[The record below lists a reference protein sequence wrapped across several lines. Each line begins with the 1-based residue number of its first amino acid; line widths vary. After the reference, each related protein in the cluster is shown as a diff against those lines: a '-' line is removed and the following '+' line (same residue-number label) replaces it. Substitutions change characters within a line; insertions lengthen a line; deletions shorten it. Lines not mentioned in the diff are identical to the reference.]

1 MTSAPACANRPLW
14 AKSATAV
21 VGNGFAGLAICTASW
36 ANCRLPDAMV
46 ARPLLVA
53 LGTLTDGMLLL
64 IGPIPELSAIRR
76 QTLMLG
82 QI

>member
-1 MTSAPACANRPLW
+1 
-14 AKSATAV
+14 
-21 VGNGFAGLAICTASW
+21 
-36 ANCRLPDAMV
+36 MV